1 VNVNAIQ
8 KWRIIHNLGIVY
20 KQPKLELEKG
30 VDYGERKKVINRCK
44 KVVTPTEHE
53 RPVVT
58 VTGPNHIL
66 TDPTFFITP
75 YIENDRLSNGFRQ
88 LN

>member
-1 VNVNAIQ
+1 MNVSSIQ

-20 KQPKLELEKG
+20 KQPKLEMEKG

-44 KVVTPTEHE
+44 KVVTPTEDE

-66 TDPTFFITP
+66 ADPTF
-75 YIENDRLSNGFRQ
+75 L
-88 LN
+88 

>member
-1 VNVNAIQ
+1 M
-8 KWRIIHNLGIVY
+8 NLGIVY

-44 KVVTPTEHE
+44 KVVTPTEDE

-58 VTGPNHIL
+58 VTGPNHI
-66 TDPTFFITP
+66 TKYNFFITP

-88 LN
+88 WN